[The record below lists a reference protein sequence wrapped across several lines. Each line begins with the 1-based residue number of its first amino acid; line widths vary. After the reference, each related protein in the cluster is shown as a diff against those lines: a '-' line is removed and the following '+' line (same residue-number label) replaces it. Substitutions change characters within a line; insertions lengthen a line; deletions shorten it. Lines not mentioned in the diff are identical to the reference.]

1 MIYNYPY
8 NVKREGTMNT
18 KEIKLA
24 DGKILTLVKPLLSDE
39 QTQKVSETIN
49 SPEYQNYAASQI
61 KEQTYK
67 NLKQNNIPDFE
78 NPVVTELKTANSK
91 IDELSKQLD
100 YSNIQLKQ
108 ANDKISSQ
116 NLYIKELKSD
126 LKEET
131 EKRVVA
137 ENKLGSK
144 DWKTVLISFG
154 FALLVL
160 IIEHWKDILTF
171 ILPLIHAK

>member
-1 MIYNYPY
+1 MD
-8 NVKREGTMNT
+8 T

-24 DGKILTLVKPLLSDE
+24 DGKILTPVKPLLSDE
-39 QTQKVSETIN
+39 QMQKASEMIN
-49 SPEYQNYAASQI
+49 SPEYQNYATSQI

-91 IDELSKQLD
+91 IDELSEQLD
-100 YSNIQLKQ
+100 YSNTQLKQ

-131 EKRVVA
+131 EKRAIA

-144 DWKTVLISFG
+144 DWKTALISFG

-160 IIEHWKDILTF
+160 IIEHWKNILTF
-171 ILPLIHAK
+171 ILSLIHAR

>member
-1 MIYNYPY
+1 M
-8 NVKREGTMNT
+8 
-18 KEIKLA
+18 
-24 DGKILTLVKPLLSDE
+24 LSDE
-39 QTQKVSETIN
+39 QSQKLSKIIN
-49 SPEYQNYAASQI
+49 SAEYENYTADKM
-61 KEQTYK
+61 KEQIYK
-67 NLKQNNIPDFE
+67 SLKQNNIPNFE
-78 NPVVTELKTANSK
+78 NPIVTELKTANSK
-91 IDELSKQLD
+91 IDELSEQLD
-100 YSNIQLKQ
+100 YSNTQLKQ

-131 EKRVVA
+131 KKRVIA

-144 DWKTVLISFG
+144 DWKTALISFG

-171 ILPLIHAK
+171 ILSLIHAR

>member
-1 MIYNYPY
+1 MD
-8 NVKREGTMNT
+8 T

-24 DGKILTLVKPLLSDE
+24 DGKILTPVKPLLSDE
-39 QTQKVSETIN
+39 QMQKSSETIN
-49 SPEYQNYAASQI
+49 SPQYQNYAANQM
-61 KEQTYK
+61 KEQIYK
-67 NLKQNNIPDFE
+67 SLKQNNIPNFE
-78 NPVVTELKTANSK
+78 NPIVTELKTANRK
-91 IDELSKQLD
+91 VDELSEQLD
-100 YSNIQLKQ
+100 YSNTQLKQ

-131 EKRVVA
+131 EKRVIA

-144 DWKTVLISFG
+144 DWKTALISFG

-171 ILPLIHAK
+171 ILSLIHAR

>member
-1 MIYNYPY
+1 MD
-8 NVKREGTMNT
+8 T

-24 DGKILTLVKPLLSDE
+24 DGKILTPVKPLLSDE
-39 QTQKVSETIN
+39 QMQKASETIN
-49 SPEYQNYAASQI
+49 SPEYQNYVASQI

-78 NPVVTELKTANSK
+78 NPVVTELKTTNSK
-91 IDELSKQLD
+91 IDELSEQLD

-126 LKEET
+126 LREET

-137 ENKLGSK
+137 ENKLDSK
-144 DWKTVLISFG
+144 DWKTALISYG

-171 ILPLIHAK
+171 IQFLIHAK

>member
-1 MIYNYPY
+1 MD
-8 NVKREGTMNT
+8 T

-24 DGKILTLVKPLLSDE
+24 DGKILTPVKPLLSDE
-39 QTQKVSETIN
+39 QMQKASEMIN
-49 SPEYQNYAASQI
+49 SPEYQNYATSQI

-91 IDELSKQLD
+91 IDELSEQLD

-144 DWKTVLISFG
+144 DWKTALISFG

-171 ILPLIHAK
+171 IQFLIHAK

>member
-1 MIYNYPY
+1 
-8 NVKREGTMNT
+8 MNT

-24 DGKILTLVKPLLSDE
+24 DGKILTPIEYPGE
-39 QTQKVSETIN
+39 QMKKFSEMMD
-49 SPEYQNYAASQI
+49 SPQYQNYTANKM

-91 IDELSKQLD
+91 IDELSEQLD
-100 YSNIQLKQ
+100 YSNTQLKQ

-131 EKRVVA
+131 EKRVIA

-144 DWKTVLISFG
+144 DWKTALISFG

-171 ILPLIHAK
+171 ILSLIHVK

>member
-1 MIYNYPY
+1 MD
-8 NVKREGTMNT
+8 T
-18 KEIKLA
+18 KEIKLTD
-24 DGKILTLVKPLLSDE
+24 DGKILTPVEYPDE
-39 QTQKVSETIN
+39 QMKKLSEMMN
-49 SPEYQNYAASQI
+49 SSQYQNYAASQI
-61 KEQTYK
+61 KEQIYI

-78 NPVVTELKTANSK
+78 NPIVTELKTANSK
-91 IDELSKQLD
+91 IDELSEQLD
-100 YSNIQLKQ
+100 YSNTQLKQ

-131 EKRVVA
+131 EKRLIA

-144 DWKTVLISFG
+144 DWKTALISFG

-171 ILPLIHAK
+171 ILSLIHAR

>member
-1 MIYNYPY
+1 M
-8 NVKREGTMNT
+8 
-18 KEIKLA
+18 
-24 DGKILTLVKPLLSDE
+24 LSDE
-39 QTQKVSETIN
+39 QMQKASEMLN
-49 SPEYQNYAASQI
+49 SPEYQNYATSQI
-61 KEQTYK
+61 KEQTY

-91 IDELSKQLD
+91 IDELSEQLD

-131 EKRVVA
+131 EKRVIA

-144 DWKTVLISFG
+144 DWKTALISFG

-171 ILPLIHAK
+171 ILSLIHAR

>member
-1 MIYNYPY
+1 M
-8 NVKREGTMNT
+8 
-18 KEIKLA
+18 
-24 DGKILTLVKPLLSDE
+24 LSDE
-39 QTQKVSETIN
+39 QSQKLSKIIN
-49 SPEYQNYAASQI
+49 SAEYENYTADKM
-61 KEQTYK
+61 KEQIYK
-67 NLKQNNIPDFE
+67 SLKQNNIPNFE
-78 NPVVTELKTANSK
+78 NPIVTELKTANSK
-91 IDELSKQLD
+91 IDELSEQLD
-100 YSNIQLKQ
+100 YSNTQLKQ

-131 EKRVVA
+131 EKRVIA

-144 DWKTVLISFG
+144 DWKTALISFG

-171 ILPLIHAK
+171 ILSLIHAR

>member
-1 MIYNYPY
+1 M
-8 NVKREGTMNT
+8 
-18 KEIKLA
+18 
-24 DGKILTLVKPLLSDE
+24 LSDE
-39 QTQKVSETIN
+39 QSQKLSKIIN
-49 SPEYQNYAASQI
+49 SAEYKNYAANKM

-91 IDELSKQLD
+91 IDELSEQLD
-100 YSNIQLKQ
+100 YSNTQLKQ

-131 EKRVVA
+131 EKRVIA

-144 DWKTVLISFG
+144 DWKTALISFG

-171 ILPLIHAK
+171 ILSLIHAK

>member
-1 MIYNYPY
+1 MD
-8 NVKREGTMNT
+8 T

-24 DGKILTLVKPLLSDE
+24 DGKILTPVKPLLSDE
-39 QTQKVSETIN
+39 QMQKASEMIN
-49 SPEYQNYAASQI
+49 LPEYQNYAASQI

-78 NPVVTELKTANSK
+78 NPVVTELKTTNSK
-91 IDELSKQLD
+91 IDELSEQLD

-144 DWKTVLISFG
+144 DWKTALISFG

-160 IIEHWKDILTF
+160 IIEHGKDILIF
-171 ILPLIHAK
+171 ILSLIHAK

>member
-1 MIYNYPY
+1 MD
-8 NVKREGTMNT
+8 T

-24 DGKILTLVKPLLSDE
+24 DGKILTPVKPLLSDE
-39 QTQKVSETIN
+39 QMQKASEMIN
-49 SPEYQNYAASQI
+49 SPEYQNYATSQI

-78 NPVVTELKTANSK
+78 NPVVAELKTANSK
-91 IDELSKQLD
+91 IDELSEQLN

-144 DWKTVLISFG
+144 DWKTALISFG

-171 ILPLIHAK
+171 IQFLIHAK

>member
-1 MIYNYPY
+1 MD
-8 NVKREGTMNT
+8 T

-24 DGKILTLVKPLLSDE
+24 DGKILTPVKPLLSDE
-39 QTQKVSETIN
+39 QMQKSSETIN
-49 SPEYQNYAASQI
+49 SPQYQNYAANQMKKQI
-61 KEQTYK
+61 YK
-67 NLKQNNIPDFE
+67 SLKQNNIPNFE
-78 NPVVTELKTANSK
+78 NPIVTELKTANRK
-91 IDELSKQLD
+91 IDELSEQLD
-100 YSNIQLKQ
+100 YSNTQLKQ

-131 EKRVVA
+131 EKRVIA

-144 DWKTVLISFG
+144 DWKTALISFG

-171 ILPLIHAK
+171 ILSLIHAR

>member
-1 MIYNYPY
+1 M
-8 NVKREGTMNT
+8 
-18 KEIKLA
+18 
-24 DGKILTLVKPLLSDE
+24 LSDE
-39 QTQKVSETIN
+39 QSQKLSKIIN
-49 SPEYQNYAASQI
+49 SAEYENYTADKM
-61 KEQTYK
+61 KEQIYK
-67 NLKQNNIPDFE
+67 SLKQNNIPNFE
-78 NPVVTELKTANSK
+78 NPIVTELKTANSK
-91 IDELSKQLD
+91 IDELSEQLD

-131 EKRVVA
+131 EKRAIA

-144 DWKTVLISFG
+144 DWKTALISFG

-171 ILPLIHAK
+171 ILSLIHAR

>member
-1 MIYNYPY
+1 MD
-8 NVKREGTMNT
+8 T

-24 DGKILTLVKPLLSDE
+24 DGKILTPVKPLLSDE
-39 QTQKVSETIN
+39 QMQKSSETIN
-49 SPEYQNYAASQI
+49 SPQYQNYAANQM
-61 KEQTYK
+61 KEQIYK
-67 NLKQNNIPDFE
+67 SLKQNNIPNFE
-78 NPVVTELKTANSK
+78 NPIVTELKTANRK
-91 IDELSKQLD
+91 VDELSEQLD
-100 YSNIQLKQ
+100 YSNTQLKQ

-131 EKRVVA
+131 EKRVIA

-144 DWKTVLISFG
+144 DWKTALISFG

-160 IIEHWKDILTF
+160 IMEHWKDILTF
-171 ILPLIHAK
+171 ILSLIHAG

>member
-1 MIYNYPY
+1 MD
-8 NVKREGTMNT
+8 T
-18 KEIKLA
+18 KEIKFA
-24 DGKILTLVKPLLSDE
+24 NGKILTPVEPLLSDE
-39 QTQKVSETIN
+39 QMQKASETIN
-49 SPEYQNYAASQI
+49 SPEYQNYATSQI
-61 KEQTYK
+61 KEQAYK
-67 NLKQNNIPDFE
+67 NLKQSNIPDFE
-78 NPVVTELKTANSK
+78 NPVVTELKTTNSK
-91 IDELSKQLD
+91 IDELSEQLD

-144 DWKTVLISFG
+144 DWKTALISFG

-171 ILPLIHAK
+171 IQFLIHAK

>member
-1 MIYNYPY
+1 MD
-8 NVKREGTMNT
+8 T

-24 DGKILTLVKPLLSDE
+24 DGKILTPVKPLLSDE
-39 QTQKVSETIN
+39 QMQKASEMIN
-49 SPEYQNYAASQI
+49 LPEYQNYAASQI

-78 NPVVTELKTANSK
+78 NPVVTELKTTNSK
-91 IDELSKQLD
+91 IDELSEQLD

-137 ENKLGSK
+137 ENKLGNK
-144 DWKTVLISFG
+144 DWKTALLSFG

-160 IIEHWKDILTF
+160 IIEHWKDILIF
-171 ILPLIHAK
+171 ILSLIHAK